1 MLGTFLK
8 RLYYKD
14 LKTVKTLKIHQSSA
28 KMWRFKVRKKSI
40 FSNKMAD
47 FPDFEAPY
55 LCTALAHF
63 QCFYSF
69 EILIV
74 QSLQKSS

>member
-1 MLGTFLK
+1 MLVTFLK
-8 RLYYKD
+8 RLSDKD
-14 LKTVKTLKIHQSSA
+14 LKTVKTLKIQQGCA
-28 KMWRFKVRKKSI
+28 KIWRFKIRKKTI

-47 FPDFEAPY
+47 FSDFQAPY
-55 LCTALAHF
+55 ICTALAYF

-69 EILIV
+69 EILKA